1 MELIEYLEKVEE
13 QIDRLIDRYFGAP
26 VGELNKASAHLLT
39 AGGKRL
45 RPAVMML
52 AADAVRKGSSDD
64 LIPAAI
70 ALELTHS
77 FTLIHDDIMDG
88 DEVRRGVPTVNKKW
102 DEPTAILAGDVL
114 YARAFEFI
122 CMALASDAAKLRAVS
137 MLAVTCEEICAG
149 QHLDMAFEDRDDV
162 SEEEYLEM
170 VGKKTGALYAASA
183 AIGGVLAGGSQ
194 PQIDALF
201 RYGMNIGSDIREG
214 KQTLINIKAREHG
227 FDLAPY
233 RRRLNDAEIDEL
245 IQKLTDIGV
254 IPADQ
259 HRYVLCRAG
268 LLRMTEDL
276 LHVLRAYA
284 LQNAV
289 RHGDAPKAGAI
300 VGAVMGKHP
309 ELRSRAKEVS
319 ALVRQVIEEVTALSP
334 EARLKNMQ
342 KVGS

>member
-13 QIDRLIDRYFGAP
+13 QVDRLIDRYFGAP

-52 AADAVRKGSSDD
+52 AADAVRRGSSDD
-64 LIPAAI
+64 LMPAAI

-88 DEVRRGVPTVNKKW
+88 DEVRRGVPTVNMKW

-122 CMALASDAAKLRAVS
+122 CQALTADAAKLRAVS
-137 MLAVTCEEICAG
+137 MLAITCEEICAG

-201 RYGMNIGSDIREG
+201 RYGMNIGVAFQIQDDLIDLLASPEKSGKDRASDIREG

-233 RRRLNDAEIDEL
+233 RRRLSDAEIDDL
-245 IQKLTDIGV
+245 IQQLTRIGV
-254 IPADQ
+254 IGEVKATAEELVTSAAK
-259 HRYVLCRAG
+259 VLAI
-268 LLRMTEDL
+268 LKPSEQKDL
-276 LHVLRAYA
+276 LITIGTFFVERGY
-284 LQNAV
+284 
-289 RHGDAPKAGAI
+289 
-300 VGAVMGKHP
+300 
-309 ELRSRAKEVS
+309 
-319 ALVRQVIEEVTALSP
+319 
-334 EARLKNMQ
+334 
-342 KVGS
+342 